1 MNVSHSHKIP
11 PLLTDIACDIAGSI
25 LYAISICTFAKY
37 ADFAPGG
44 ISGLALII
52 YHLCGFPIGLTSL
65 LCNIPLILISYRTLG
80 KQFLLK
86 SARTMLISTFFI
98 DLVFPHV
105 PPYEGD
111 PFLAALYS
119 GALLGA
125 GLALIYMRGSST
137 GGTDFLTLTVKA
149 KRPHLSMGIVT
160 MTIDLVIILLGWPV
174 FGKIDSVLYGL
185 AAAFVA
191 STAMDKIMYGM
202 GAGKL
207 AIIITTHGAEIAE
220 TIAAICGRGSTSIPA
235 IGTYTK
241 LAREV
246 LLCACSK
253 AQAYKVRSAAHMIDP
268 DAFVM
273 IVETSEVFGE
283 GFLEETRHP

>member
-1 MNVSHSHKIP
+1 MNIFSASKIP
-11 PLLTDIACDIAGSI
+11 SLLIDLACDIAGSI
-25 LYAISICTFAKY
+25 LYAISLCTFAKY

-44 ISGLALII
+44 ISGLALIL
-52 YHLCGFPIGLTSL
+52 YHLCGFPIGLLSL

-80 KQFLLK
+80 KSFLLK
-86 SARTMLISTFFI
+86 SARTMLISTALI

-105 PPYEGD
+105 PPYQGD

-119 GALLGA
+119 GVLLGA

-137 GGTDFLTLTVKA
+137 GGTDFLTLTVKT
-149 KRPHLSMGIVT
+149 KHPHLSMGIVT
-160 MTIDLVIILLGWPV
+160 MTIDLLIILLGWPV

-185 AAAFVA
+185 AAAFVS
-191 STAMDKIMYGM
+191 STVMDKIMYGI

-207 AIIITTHGAEIAE
+207 AIIITTHGDEIAE
-220 TIAAICGRGSTSIPA
+220 KIADICGRGSTSVPA
-235 IGTYTK
+235 VGSYTK
-241 LAREV
+241 LARQV

-253 AQAYKVRSAAHMIDP
+253 AQAYKVRSAAHTVDP

-283 GFLEETRHP
+283 GFLEEK